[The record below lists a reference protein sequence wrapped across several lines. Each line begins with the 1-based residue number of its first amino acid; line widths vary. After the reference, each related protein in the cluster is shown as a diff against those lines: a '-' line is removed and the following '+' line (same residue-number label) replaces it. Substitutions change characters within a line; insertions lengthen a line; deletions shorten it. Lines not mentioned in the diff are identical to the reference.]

1 MKNARLDALVLCF
14 LLLIVAIPAL
24 IALPL
29 LCLFAPVKQ
38 VWACIGALDRFGNA
52 AWWAGS
58 EYETISSAAWR
69 HQRRWL
75 IALCERL
82 EPNHCLRAFQRERRI
97 VDFANPPT

>member
-1 MKNARLDALVLCF
+1 MKSRLDALVLCF

-29 LCLFAPVKQ
+29 LCLFAPIGQ
-38 VWACIGALDRFGNA
+38 VWACIGAIDRFGNA
-52 AWWAGS
+52 AWSNGS

-75 IALCERL
+75 IAFCELL
-82 EPNHCLRAFQRERRI
+82 EPNHCQRAYSHERRV